1 MNNSISENELLERL
15 NFLSGVFF
23 TLTGIICALMAS
35 LSFFPNKVIIAL
47 LSLVVPGAL
56 LLLIY
61 IFWKGRLLKR
71 LGLSTL
77 IFGRRFPF
85 QDDGFMEMVMSQAMT
100 ISFQTTLVSLILMY
114 SISANRPV
122 AEPLPAD
129 FCLLTIAAILTGSY
143 GISYLVQYRLGSR
156 EDSDA

>member
-1 MNNSISENELLERL
+1 MNNSISESELLEHL
-15 NFLSGVFF
+15 NYLSSVFF
-23 TLTGIICALMAS
+23 TMMGIACALMAS
-35 LSFFPNKVIIAL
+35 LSFFSNKLIIAL
-47 LSLVVPGAL
+47 LLVAVPGAF

-71 LGLSTL
+71 MGLSTL

-85 QDDGFMEMVMSQAMT
+85 QEDGFMEMVMSQAMT
-100 ISFQTTLVSLILMY
+100 ISFQATLVSIIFMY

-156 EDSDA
+156 EGSDA